1 MFELTDTQTMIEQAV
16 RAFAQKEIAPHL
28 EKLESGEMLPYGILT
43 KFGKQM
49 GFAGQVKG
57 SFKKREASD
66 EAAGE
71 NPATAA
77 AALPGGIDPM
87 VPAIVFKE
95 ISRVSPGLCMALVA
109 TLGCATA
116 ISRQGTEEQRERW
129 AYPVFAM
136 KKVGCWAL
144 TETNS
149 GSDAFGSMRA
159 RARLDGDSF
168 VLSGQKTFISN
179 APYADV
185 LLVYARLETD
195 GSKKPP
201 VRAFVLERGD
211 PGLTTGAPMPKMGM
225 GDSPTGEI
233 FIDEARIP
241 RDRILGPQPED
252 IESSHRG
259 DAKGTLQHE
268 RAVMPAMCLGII
280 ERCVEESVAFAK
292 EREAFGRHIAE
303 YQLVQD
309 KLARMNVSLENARN
323 LVFKLVWMQKK
334 GTLDDRTASTAKL
347 YCSQE
352 AVRVAL
358 DAIQIMG
365 GTGYM
370 REAPVEKLMRDAK
383 MFEIGGG
390 TSEIQTLTIARE
402 MLK

>member
-1 MFELTDTQTMIEQAV
+1 MFELSDTQRMIEQAV
-16 RAFAQKEIAPHL
+16 RMFAEKEIAPHL
-28 EKLESGEMLPYGILT
+28 EKLESGEMLPYEILK

-57 SFKKREASD
+57 SFKKREGKD
-66 EAAGE
+66 EK
-71 NPATAA
+71 PATTAG
-77 AALPGGIDPM
+77 ALPGGIDPM
-87 VPAIVFKE
+87 IPAIVFKE
-95 ISRVSPGLCMALVA
+95 ISRVSPGFCMALVA

-116 ISRQGTEEQRERW
+116 ISQQGTEEQRERF

-136 KKVGCWAL
+136 EKVGCWAL
-144 TETNS
+144 TETTS

-159 RARLDGDSF
+159 RARLDGDHF

-185 LLVYARLETD
+185 MLVYARLET
-195 GSKKPP
+195 GGTEKPP

-211 PGLTTGAPMPKMGM
+211 PGLTTGAPMAKMGM
-225 GDSPTGEI
+225 WDSPTGEI
-233 FIDEARIP
+233 FIDEVRVP

-252 IESSHRG
+252 AGSSRKG

-280 ERCVEESVAFAK
+280 ERCVEESVKFAK
-292 EREAFGRHIAE
+292 EREAFGRTIAG
-303 YQLVQD
+303 YQLIQD

-323 LVFKLVWMQKK
+323 LIFKLVWMQKK
-334 GTLDDRTASTAKL
+334 GKLDDKTASTAKL